1 MATDNNQSKAVE
13 VEIAHLRDLDLAGLR
28 ARWRSTTGRTAPGR
42 LPRHLLFRIL
52 AYRLQAD
59 VWGDLDKA
67 TIRTLD
73 RLGRGDGPDPDG
85 TKALPV
91 PGDGAVQPGTVL
103 MREWNGIEHRVMAL
117 DAGFAWNG
125 TTYSSLSQVACAIT
139 GTRWSGPRF
148 FGTKRAVAR
157 EGAR

>member
-1 MATDNNQSKAVE
+1 MATNCDKGKAVE
-13 VEIAHLRDLDLAGLR
+13 AEIAHLRDLDLVGLR
-28 ARWRSTTGRTAPGR
+28 ARWRSTTGRTAPAH

-59 VWGDLDKA
+59 AWGDLDKA

-73 RLGRGDGPDPDG
+73 RLGRGHDRDLDT

-103 MREWNGIEHRVMAL
+103 MREWNGVEHRVMAL

-125 TTYSSLSQVACAIT
+125 TTYRSLSQVACAIC
-139 GTRWSGPRF
+139 RWALNSP
-148 FGTKRAVAR
+148 
-157 EGAR
+157 

>member
-1 MATDNNQSKAVE
+1 MATGGNQEKAVGA
-13 VEIAHLRDLDLAGLR
+13 EIAHLRDLDLAGLR
-28 ARWRSTTGRTAPGR
+28 ARWRSTTGRTAHAH

-59 VWGDLDKA
+59 AWGDLDKA

-73 RLGRGDGPDPDG
+73 RLGRGDESDLDA

-125 TTYSSLSQVACAIT
+125 ATYSSLSQVACAIT

-148 FGTKRAVAR
+148 FGTRRAVVR
-157 EGAR
+157 EGVR